1 MLYCRSP
8 GRRADG
14 ISDKKGQVKMEAN
27 GLDPV
32 FESIF
37 PASER
42 VYQETIR
49 TLRASP
55 ITSLLQVGII
65 APVIEEIWCY
75 ISLL

>member
-1 MLYCRSP
+1 
-8 GRRADG
+8 
-14 ISDKKGQVKMEAN
+14 MEAN

-65 APVIEEIWCY
+65 APVIEEIFMRGFILRGGFIC
-75 ISLL
+75 LLCTFCTPSF

>member
-1 MLYCRSP
+1 
-8 GRRADG
+8 
-14 ISDKKGQVKMEAN
+14 MEAN

-55 ITSLLQVGII
+55 ITGLLQVGII
-65 APVIEEIWCY
+65 APVIEEIWCH